1 MWSTRL
7 RPPTWRAN
15 PAHRLLST
23 FRGRST
29 HRGPRGSLIR
39 PNRITPSKRPEQPSQ
54 EAHPTDSLSQ
64 NDQNPN
70 YDPSQNTL
78 LSPVHIPE
86 DPHAV
91 LKENHPATNLLA
103 NSGLVVQRQ
112 LEMMNV
118 MM

>member
-1 MWSTRL
+1 MW
-7 RPPTWRAN
+7 RPN
-15 PAHRLLST
+15 PVRRPLST
-23 FRGRST
+23 LRGRST
-29 HRGPRGSLIR
+29 HRGPRGSIIR
-39 PNRITPSKRPEQPSQ
+39 PNRIPQSKRPEGTSQ
-54 EAHPTDSLSQ
+54 EAHPATSTAQ

-78 LSPVHIPE
+78 LSPVHVPE

-91 LKENHPATNLLA
+91 LKENHPSTNLLA

>member
-1 MWSTRL
+1 MWSVRL
-7 RPPTWRAN
+7 WPPTLRAN
-15 PAHRLLST
+15 PALRSLST

-29 HRGPRGSLIR
+29 NRGPRGSIIR
-39 PNRITPSKRPEQPSQ
+39 PNRVPLSRRPEPTSQDEQPTIP
-54 EAHPTDSLSQ
+54 ETQ
-64 NDQNPN
+64 NAQNPN

-78 LSPVHIPE
+78 LAPVHIPE

-91 LKENHPATNLLA
+91 LKESHPATNLLA